1 MAGFGWIGLYLPRM
15 LRTWIRRARPAGTLT
30 IASVA
35 LLLACGGDG
44 KGPEPTPGG
53 GFSGELADSLVR
65 QLVAFGP
72 RVPGT
77 EAHAQ
82 ALAWMTDY
90 LRERADVVEQRPFT
104 HVTQT
109 GDTLEL
115 TNLWAEFNPQA
126 GQRILVTGHWD
137 SRPVA
142 ENEADPANRDRPIP
156 GANDGGSSASVI
168 LALADAL
175 AEDPPAIG
183 VDLLLTD
190 GEDWGHDPVTFSTFI
205 PDMLLGARHF
215 AANDGADYRPLFG
228 ILLDLVGEDGARV
241 PKERNSVQLAPE
253 VVSRVW
259 EAAAD
264 LGYGEIFEAREG
276 RPVTDDHLILN
287 EAGIRTIDII
297 DFDYPFWHTLEDTPD
312 KLSAATM
319 DAVGDVVLEV
329 IRRQAGE
336 E

>member
-1 MAGFGWIGLYLPRM
+1 MPGSL
-15 LRTWIRRARPAGTLT
+15 IRSSRPALTLGL
-30 IASVA
+30 S

-44 KGPEPTPGG
+44 KGPEPADLPR
-53 GFSGELADSLVR
+53 FSGELADSLVR
-65 QLVAFGP
+65 RMVDFGP

-77 EAHAQ
+77 EAHAA

-104 HVTQT
+104 HVTQA
-109 GDTLEL
+109 GDTLQL
-115 TNLWAEFNPQA
+115 TNLWAQFNPQA

-142 ENEADPANRDRPIP
+142 EMETDPADRGRPIP
-156 GANDGGSSASVI
+156 GANDGGSSAAVI
-168 LALADAL
+168 LALADVL
-175 AEDPPAIG
+175 AQATPAIG

-228 ILLDLVGEDGARV
+228 ILLDLVGEDGARF
-241 PKERNSVQLAPE
+241 PQEGNSVQLAPE

-264 LGYGEIFEAREG
+264 LGYGQIFEERVG
-276 RPVTDDHLILN
+276 RPVTDDHIILN
-287 EAGIRTIDII
+287 QAGIRTIDII
-297 DFDYPFWHTLEDTPD
+297 DFDYPHWHTLQDTPD
-312 KLSAATM
+312 KLSPATLR
-319 DAVGDVVLEV
+319 AVGEVVLEV
-329 IRRQAGE
+329 IRRQAGGG
-336 E
+336 

>member
-1 MAGFGWIGLYLPRM
+1 MKPGVSA
-15 LRTWIRRARPAGTLT
+15 TLAA
-30 IASVA
+30 IA

-44 KGPEPTPGG
+44 KGPEPGPGSR
-53 GFSGELADSLVR
+53 FSGELADSLVR
-65 QLVAFGP
+65 RFVDFGP

-104 HVTQT
+104 HVTQA

-115 TNLWAEFNPQA
+115 TNVWAQFNPQA

-137 SRPVA
+137 TRPVA
-142 ENEADPANRDRPIP
+142 EMEADPANRQRPIP
-156 GANDGGSSASVI
+156 GANDGGSSAAVI
-168 LALADAL
+168 LALADVL
-175 AEDPPAIG
+175 AEDPLGIG

-190 GEDWGHDPVTFSTFI
+190 GEDWGHDPVTFATFI

-215 AANDGADYRPLFG
+215 AANDGASYRPLFG
-228 ILLDLVGEDGARV
+228 ILLDLVGEDGARF
-241 PKERNSVQLAPE
+241 PQERNSVELAPE

-259 EAAAD
+259 EAAAE
-264 LGYGEIFEAREG
+264 LGYGEIFEERVG

-287 EAGIRTIDII
+287 QVGIRTIDII

-319 DAVGDVVLEV
+319 GAVGDVVLEV
-329 IRRQAGE
+329 IRRQAGGE
-336 E
+336 

>member
-1 MAGFGWIGLYLPRM
+1 MPGTR
-15 LRTWIRRARPAGTLT
+15 IRRARVVGTGGL
-30 IASVA
+30 AA
-35 LLLACGGDG
+35 LAMVLACGGDG
-44 KGPEPTPGG
+44 GGPEPTPGTA
-53 GFSGELADSLVR
+53 FSGELADSLVR

-82 ALAWMTDY
+82 ALTWMTDY

-104 HVTQT
+104 HVTQA

-126 GQRILVTGHWD
+126 GQRILITGHWD

-156 GANDGGSSASVI
+156 GANDGGSSAAVI
-168 LALADAL
+168 LALADVL
-175 AEDPPAIG
+175 AEAPFAIG

-205 PDMLLGARHF
+205 PDMLLGARAF
-215 AANDGADYRPLFG
+215 AETEGASYRPLFG
-228 ILLDLVGEDGARV
+228 ILLDLVGEEGARF
-241 PKERNSVQLAPE
+241 PQERNSVQLAPE

-264 LGYGEIFEAREG
+264 LGYGDIFEARVG
-276 RPVTDDHLILN
+276 RPITDDHLILN

-297 DFDYPFWHTLEDTPD
+297 DFEYPFWHTLEDTPD
-312 KLSAATM
+312 KLSAATL
-319 DAVGDVVLEV
+319 DVVGEVVLEV
-329 IRRQAGE
+329 IRRQAGVE
-336 E
+336 